1 MSDSPIVFDR
11 TRWKAV
17 LLNYVIDDEHVI
29 DSNDPKQVERL
40 DELVNIKDDPTG
52 RELISIEMM
61 PSFANGYEAAR
72 SLPTTTGA

>member
-1 MSDSPIVFDR
+1 
-11 TRWKAV
+11 V

-52 RELISIEMM
+52 RELISIEND
-61 PSFANGYEAAR
+61 AQLRKRLQGR
-72 SLPTTTGA
+72 SINTDDNTGVKWR